1 MMPWWRIV
9 AEAARQEMQQHA
21 KAVAGGI
28 GGLLMLALFA
38 LLAFTL
44 EGR

>member
-1 MMPWWRIV
+1 MMPWRKVLWL
-9 AEAARQEMQQHA
+9 ACYYEARQHA